1 MVPEKFQL
9 QDPHPLLPA
18 ASSAIKIKYDAGVGR
33 HVVATRDISPG
44 EVIFVE
50 RPIVSTICDEHYENI
65 CIGKTQNISFI
76 FCVDPIEAAV

>member
-9 QDPHPLLPA
+9 QDPHHTLPA

-65 CIGKTQNISFI
+65 CIGKI
-76 FCVDPIEAAV
+76 